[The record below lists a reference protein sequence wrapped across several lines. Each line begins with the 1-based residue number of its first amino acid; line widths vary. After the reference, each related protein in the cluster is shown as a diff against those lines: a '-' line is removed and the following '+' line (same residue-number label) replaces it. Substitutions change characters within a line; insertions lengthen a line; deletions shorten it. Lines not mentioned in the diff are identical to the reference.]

1 MALFLFSRGVKAADV
16 VNLEPGSMPYP
27 ESVIDMLTGGL
38 GWPDGGWPIALSK
51 AVLGLEKHKLA
62 RTRYAAALRNAKKK
76 DKRSKAAREKAIAR
90 GMAELRRDLAAKL
103 KTEPTDDELFSHL
116 MYPQVHETYRKHRRQ
131 YGDVSVLPSSTFF
144 YGLQPGEEISV
155 EIEQGKTLIIQLI
168 SIGEADKDGKCIVS
182 YELNGIARDVVITD
196 KSVTASTKSRA
207 KADTADSSQV
217 GAPIPGLIASLAATV
232 GGKVKKGE
240 KILLMEA
247 MKMQTTVYAPCDGV
261 VSEVTVE
268 VGDTVESKDL
278 LVRIKPSK

>member
-1 MALFLFSRGVKAADV
+1 
-16 VNLEPGSMPYP
+16 
-27 ESVIDMLTGGL
+27 
-38 GWPDGGWPIALSK
+38 
-51 AVLGLEKHKLA
+51 
-62 RTRYAAALRNAKKK
+62 
-76 DKRSKAAREKAIAR
+76 
-90 GMAELRRDLAAKL
+90 
-103 KTEPTDDELFSHL
+103 
-116 MYPQVHETYRKHRRQ
+116 
-131 YGDVSVLPSSTFF
+131 VSVLPSSTFF

-247 MKMQTTVYAPCDGV
+247 MKMQSTVYAPCDGV